1 MRAIK
6 FLMLLSDVAMCSKDL
21 MTKMKKFDDLNMT
34 NQPNNAGVLY
44 ASLSFLM
51 MINTASHKKGTASRV
66 ENSEFQIFC
75 YWVMGPYEETPMTP
89 KILVPAALGGPNG
102 PFLVPK

>member
-1 MRAIK
+1 
-6 FLMLLSDVAMCSKDL
+6 
-21 MTKMKKFDDLNMT
+21 MKKFDDLNVT

-51 MINTASHKKGTASRV
+51 MINTASQKKGTTSRV

-75 YWVMGPYEETPMTP
+75 Y
-89 KILVPAALGGPNG
+89 
-102 PFLVPK
+102 

>member
-1 MRAIK
+1 MA
-6 FLMLLSDVAMCSKDL
+6 MLLRI
-21 MTKMKKFDDLNMT
+21 
-34 NQPNNAGVLY
+34 
-44 ASLSFLM
+44 SFLF
-51 MINTASHKKGTASRV
+51 IAIITFRQADGRYVGGNQRVNTASHKKGTTSRV
-66 ENSEFQIFC
+66 ANSEFQIFC